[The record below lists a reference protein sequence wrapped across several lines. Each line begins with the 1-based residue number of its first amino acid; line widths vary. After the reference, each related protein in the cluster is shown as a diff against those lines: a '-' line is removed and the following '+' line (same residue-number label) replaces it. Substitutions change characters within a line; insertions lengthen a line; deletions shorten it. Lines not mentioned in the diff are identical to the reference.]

1 MQHNLLNIRMDDK
14 NLVREF
20 LSGGWV
26 VSLVGTLGMTA
37 RILASG
43 KKISIIEF
51 FRNIAAASICSGIS
65 WFILEHVEMASLTK
79 AIVYGVVG
87 VISPELLTGIVKLAK
102 GFAKNPEDYVPGAH
116 AEHEQEKND

>member
-1 MQHNLLNIRMDDK
+1 MDDK

-26 VSLVGTLGMTA
+26 VSLIGTLGMTA
-37 RILASG
+37 RVLVSN
-43 KKISIIEF
+43 KKISIVEF

-65 WFILEHVEMASLTK
+65 WFILEQVEMASLTK

-87 VISPELLTGIVKLAK
+87 VVSPELLTGIVKLARS
-102 GFAKNPEDYVPGAH
+102 FAKNPQSFVPGH
-116 AEHEQEKND
+116 NIEDEKDK

>member
-1 MQHNLLNIRMDDK
+1 MDDK
-14 NLVREF
+14 NLLREF
-20 LSGGWV
+20 LSGGWI

-65 WFILEHVEMASLTK
+65 WFVLEQVEMASLTK
-79 AIVYGVVG
+79 AVVYGVVG
-87 VISPELLTGIVKLAK
+87 VVSPELLTGIVKIAK
-102 GFAKNPEDYVPGAH
+102 GFAKNPHNYMPGN
-116 AEHEQEKND
+116 EKDQTKND